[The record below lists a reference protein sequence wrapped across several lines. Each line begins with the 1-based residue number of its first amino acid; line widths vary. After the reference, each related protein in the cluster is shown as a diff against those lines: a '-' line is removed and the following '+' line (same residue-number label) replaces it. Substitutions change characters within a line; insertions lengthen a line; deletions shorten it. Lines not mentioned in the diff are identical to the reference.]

1 MQKVGAEGGG
11 GMGVEMRG
19 RVGRGGGW
27 VGNEHK
33 KLVPKTPRPVASADF
48 LRVYVCNVCMYVGRW
63 QVCRQVGR

>member
-19 RVGRGGGW
+19 RVGRGGG

-33 KLVPKTPRPVASADF
+33 KLVPKTPRPVAS
-48 LRVYVCNVCMYVGRW
+48 RISPR
-63 QVCRQVGR
+63 